1 MPVTPQGFVEQKGPE
16 GTPLNHN
23 SAPPG
28 LKMLRQGKEGGGAVE
43 VDFLGLLG
51 GDEAVRRNNS
61 PLHLPLAHQNT
72 VVFTPGCLRPNQRS
86 IQFIIRTAGGHEQ
99 YAGGGVPGNGITLG
113 RKVEGTR
120 ILFHDFP
127 DFGEYAVRQGGVGIG
142 SDFRYGLPGLLYG
155 ITAPDKHRRQ
165 GRGGE
170 KPTEDSLKPD
180 SPLGGCRICALGF
193 DFRPFHLLLCWKNA
207 HLAQPNSAF
216 SALHQAKIIENRPE
230 RPKPDSPL
238 GGGHLKKFP

>member
-1 MPVTPQGFVEQKGPE
+1 MSVTPQGFVEQKGPE

-43 VDFLGLLG
+43 VDTLGLLG
-51 GDEAVRRNNS
+51 GDEAVRRKNF

-72 VVFTPGCLRPNQRS
+72 VVFTPGCRRPNQGW
-86 IQFIIRTAGGHEQ
+86 IQLLIRTAGGHEQ
-99 YAGGGVPGNGITLG
+99 YACGMARDNRITLG

-127 DFGEYAVRQGGVGIG
+127 NFGEYAVGQGYVGVGFYPG
-142 SDFRYGLPGLLYG
+142 GFLGLLYG

-170 KPTEDSLKPD
+170 KPTEDSLET
-180 SPLGGCRICALGF
+180 
-193 DFRPFHLLLCWKNA
+193 
-207 HLAQPNSAF
+207 Q
-216 SALHQAKIIENRPE
+216 
-230 RPKPDSPL
+230 PL